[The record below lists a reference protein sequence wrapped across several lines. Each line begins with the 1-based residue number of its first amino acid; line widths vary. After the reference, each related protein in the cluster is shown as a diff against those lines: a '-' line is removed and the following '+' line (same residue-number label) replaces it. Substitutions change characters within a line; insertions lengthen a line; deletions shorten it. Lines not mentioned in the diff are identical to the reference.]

1 MVCYPEPSGK
11 APLGTG
17 TSCKSVTGPLQR
29 SEQQQNS
36 QSANILRLFW
46 LHVAAKV
53 EPRFTSSAGRAVSV
67 LKTRLH
73 SEREQHRVSNGPGH
87 DALYYESL
95 LRRWIF
101 LQPLVWGVVGD
112 VWVLRVR
119 TRRSADTTEPLV
131 SLRCENTQR
140 RFKCRLFYIIKNK
153 TTYCGSLGWISRAE
167 WLRGNQ

>member
-1 MVCYPEPSGK
+1 MARWFVTRTIWKGAARNWDELSVCHRPASTFRTT
-11 APLGTG
+11 A
-17 TSCKSVTGPLQR
+17 
-29 SEQQQNS
+29 EQPVGS
-36 QSANILRLFW
+36 W